1 MSRRLGGVAA
11 MLVFLLALVVSLGAG
26 SASGQRSEASTD
38 KVIMFAS
45 DGMRPDLMEEY
56 ARHGSMPTYK
66 ALMHDGVRGVNGLTQ
81 GFPPNT
87 GVGWA
92 TLATGAYP
100 AEHGSTN
107 NTFHR
112 TGEGNFNNS
121 TSFAAPGTPK
131 AATTQQAAERASK
144 TVASPA
150 CPRSRGLAPT
160 LQGPV

>member
-66 ALMHDGVRGVNGLTQ
+66 ALMHDGVRGHNGLLQ

-92 TLATGAYP
+92 TLATGAW
-100 AEHGSTN
+100 
-107 NTFHR
+107 
-112 TGEGNFNNS
+112 
-121 TSFAAPGTPK
+121 PGTRSEEH
-131 AATTQQAAERASK
+131 TSELQ
-144 TVASPA
+144 
-150 CPRSRGLAPT
+150 SRGHLVCR
-160 LQGPV
+160 LLLEKKKQK